1 MDYILRGDSKE
12 VAKVL
17 QENRIR
23 VERGVIEFTPV
34 QPDAA
39 LDADCIGTIK
49 ESHAAIA
56 ADCQRM
62 TVAQHELAEIIRE
75 ILASAMAHGGV
86 LSDELAGRLD
96 KFGIIVPKIA
106 ESVPKIAESVPE
118 SAETPENEGENVP
131 ETVPSAPEPMEDNKN
146 VEVEDMTEVN
156 LDDVKDI
163 PEEDSKPEPASTP
176 KKSRSKKSE

>member
-39 LDADCIGTIK
+39 LDADCIETIK

-96 KFGIIVPKIA
+96 KFGII
-106 ESVPKIAESVPE
+106 VPKIAESVPE

-163 PEEDSKPEPASTP
+163 PEEDSKPEPAPTP